1 MEIFV
6 ATLLMRS
13 SANRPKHTFARL
25 AWEAIS
31 SENQQLNYTQNRS
44 KINNIDRR
52 SLKPPAILPRDF
64 DAGKLGRLSGLILAK
79 ELSAR
84 GTQVCLQVAL
94 TSPPSGSPPHV
105 RCRRGSRVTD
115 RAPISGGEQHSHRW
129 REQRRGLEGNV
140 SRAMVSEA
148 ASLFRHGFQ
157 LALDPLLLVDQRP
170 HARGRPSGGPGWSGG
185 SGVGDL
191 RRACPVWLRTGI
203 PRYLG
208 TSGEG
213 ELLLRWV
220 PRR

>member
-79 ELSAR
+79 EFSAR

-140 SRAMVSEA
+140 ADAIASHA

-157 LALDPLLLVDQRP
+157 LALGPLLLVNQGSQL
-170 HARGRPSGGPGWSGG
+170 RGP
-185 SGVGDL
+185 D
-191 RRACPVWLRTGI
+191 RRAPEGMRDRSASSRRRQRTAAAGN
-203 PRYLG
+203 RR
-208 TSGEG
+208 SGCLYEPSWCYSSKVG
-213 ELLLRWV
+213 RHQ
-220 PRR
+220 